1 MKETL
6 TNSKGITNEIIL
18 YIPYTNNQCNLLDSF
33 YAENETSFEKP
44 EGGRVQENSS
54 SDGNIISLHLFLFS
68 EMSLDSE
75 LTNSQGVY
83 SDGEIHNI
91 IYDL

>member
-33 YAENETSFEKP
+33 YAVFQLKLKQVLRNL
-44 EGGRVQENSS
+44 RVEEFKR
-54 SDGNIISLHLFLFS
+54 IAVV
-68 EMSLDSE
+68 M
-75 LTNSQGVY
+75 
-83 SDGEIHNI
+83 EI
-91 IYDL
+91 